1 MRVLDANMNKKRDS
15 FPHHWFFDYTLQMLE
30 TICCWLIS
38 CSVVSAAQHSAAKEH
53 IHSNNDENTID
64 SWWWWWCWRV
74 IYILHQ
80 FCNRKRKN
88 NSLFDVHHNCI
99 LHEQLIQKFKHQGAS
114 RIKER
119 APLPPP
125 PPHTLY
131 NTNSIC
137 FCAVFFAR
145 FVHLLAILAIL
156 IRLKMSA
163 LYNVHMLACITPP
176 KNRPLSF
183 MLSSCECVVLQ

>member
-1 MRVLDANMNKKRDS
+1 MHSHHIALCSILPGGRASNIHFIELFVQVRVLDANMKKRDS
-15 FPHHWFFDYTLQMLE
+15 FLHHWFFDYTLLMLE
-30 TICCWLIS
+30 TISCWLIS

-64 SWWWWWCWRV
+64 SWWWCWRV
-74 IYILHQ
+74 IYIFHQ

-137 FCAVFFAR
+137 FCAVFLRA
-145 FVHLLAILAIL
+145 
-156 IRLKMSA
+156 
-163 LYNVHMLACITPP
+163 
-176 KNRPLSF
+176 
-183 MLSSCECVVLQ
+183 SSIYWLFLQFWSG